1 MYSSPIVTHEF
12 PQPLQTQIHM
22 QRELTTQLAT
32 FSDQLTELIKLATA
46 SPGVINTDKEKE
58 LWTGLRELKMKS
70 KELEDVLQSLK
81 KQQVLEKVPKEVVR
95 YCTDGLEDLG
105 KAVERQEERLRGFLE
120 SLRAPVQ
127 GV

>member
-1 MYSSPIVTHEF
+1 MYPSPILTHEF
-12 PQPLQTQIHM
+12 PQPLQAQIRM

-32 FSDQLTELIKLATA
+32 FSDQLTELTELAAA

-58 LWTGLRELKMKS
+58 LWTGLREIKMKS
-70 KELEDVLQSLK
+70 KELEDGLQSLK
-81 KQQVLEKVPKEVVR
+81 KQRALEEVPKEVVR

-105 KAVERQEERLRGFLE
+105 KAVERQGERLREFLE